1 MHKAKIVSLLL
12 SQEIMLAQRK
22 NSHKIKLNGR
32 NFFPILVICLL
43 FLNFLT
49 SAQVKK
55 ITYADTTNNKLVL
68 DSLANISD
76 SLTLSKQDSS
86 QKSFPIS
93 KDKLEAQVKYQSKD
107 SIVYDA
113 KKKVLYLHNAAEI
126 SYEEIKVNADVIYY
140 NQDSS
145 TLTAL
150 ELKINE
156 TDSSKSRIAQGTE
169 SSTFSSLFYN
179 FKSKRALVEN
189 AYSQYGEGFI
199 LSQQVKRNNDNS
211 INGYHNIYTTCNAE
225 VPHFGIAAKR
235 IKIIPNKVAVSG
247 SANLVIEEIPTPL
260 YLPFGMFPL
269 KQGQR
274 SGFKLPTYDMSQ
286 NLGFGLREGGYYF
299 AINDHIDLLALA
311 DIYALGTWRAGFVS
325 TYAWRYRFNGNFSFN
340 YAYNKIG
347 ETYEPGNQNNRNFFL
362 TWSHSINPN
371 VMPGSNFSANVN
383 IGSSKYQRN
392 NSYDANLYLNN
403 NYSSNISYSKTW
415 EGKPFNLTAALRH
428 NQNTATR
435 LVQVTLPELNFSVNQ
450 IFPFQLRKDIIK
462 PRWYEK
468 IGASYQVS
476 AINRLDFYDSTF
488 NINNLNFND
497 FQNGIKHT
505 IPISANYNVL
515 KFFNA
520 SVSANYNEYW
530 YSEKMF
536 KQYDFSENRLD
547 TVLSNGFFTA
557 RDFNVGANISTR
569 IYGMKLFKK
578 GAIKGIRHVLTPG
591 ININYRPDFGGSGYN
606 YYYSSFVNQNY
617 ANSRLSYFEGALLGG
632 PPTGKVGG
640 IGFNLGNT
648 LQMKVRSKK
657 DTTNGFKKI
666 NIIDGLNIAGF
677 YNLAVDSFQWSNIA
691 VSYRTSLFQTI
702 NISGGL
708 SYDPYAIDKTTG
720 LRKNELSYNE
730 NRQLMRFENAN
741 FALDASLPVKKT
753 TAVSKADDNQRQAIG
768 NNYAGYADF
777 NIPWTMNIRYNV
789 TFRKT
794 FLVASQKDT
803 MITNQDLNFFGD
815 VNLTTKWK
823 VGLRSGYDFNQ
834 KKMSFTSFD
843 IYRDLHC
850 WEMRLNLIPFGERRS
865 YNFALSVKSA
875 VLQDLKLVRRK
886 DFRDFL

>member
-1 MHKAKIVSLLL
+1 
-12 SQEIMLAQRK
+12 
-22 NSHKIKLNGR
+22 
-32 NFFPILVICLL
+32 
-43 FLNFLT
+43 
-49 SAQVKK
+49 
-55 ITYADTTNNKLVL
+55 
-68 DSLANISD
+68 
-76 SLTLSKQDSS
+76 
-86 QKSFPIS
+86 
-93 KDKLEAQVKYQSKD
+93 
-107 SIVYDA
+107 
-113 KKKVLYLHNAAEI
+113 
-126 SYEEIKVNADVIYY
+126 
-140 NQDSS
+140 
-145 TLTAL
+145 
-150 ELKINE
+150 
-156 TDSSKSRIAQGTE
+156 
-169 SSTFSSLFYN
+169 
-179 FKSKRALVEN
+179 
-189 AYSQYGEGFI
+189 
-199 LSQQVKRNNDNS
+199 
-211 INGYHNIYTTCNAE
+211 
-225 VPHFGIAAKR
+225 
-235 IKIIPNKVAVSG
+235 
-247 SANLVIEEIPTPL
+247 
-260 YLPFGMFPL
+260 
-269 KQGQR
+269 
-274 SGFKLPTYDMSQ
+274 
-286 NLGFGLREGGYYF
+286 
-299 AINDHIDLLALA
+299 
-311 DIYALGTWRAGFVS
+311 
-325 TYAWRYRFNGNFSFN
+325 
-340 YAYNKIG
+340 
-347 ETYEPGNQNNRNFFL
+347 
-362 TWSHSINPN
+362 
-371 VMPGSNFSANVN
+371 
-383 IGSSKYQRN
+383 
-392 NSYDANLYLNN
+392 
-403 NYSSNISYSKTW
+403 
-415 EGKPFNLTAALRH
+415 
-428 NQNTATR
+428 
-435 LVQVTLPELNFSVNQ
+435 
-450 IFPFQLRKDIIK
+450 
-462 PRWYEK
+462 
-468 IGASYQVS
+468 
-476 AINRLDFYDSTF
+476 LDFYDSTF

-536 KQYDFSENRLD
+536 KQYDFSENKLD

-569 IYGMKLFKK
+569 FYGMKLFKK

>member
-1 MHKAKIVSLLL
+1 MTQGQNCFFTFVS
-12 SQEIMLAQRK
+12 SIMLEQRK
-22 NSHKIKLNGR
+22 NNHKFKLFGIKCL
-32 NFFPILVICLL
+32 PILVICVL

-49 SAQVKK
+49 SAQPSQQSSLESESAQA
-55 ITYADTTNNKLVL
+55 IALQATPT
-68 DSLANISD
+68 DS
-76 SLTLSKQDSS
+76 TKQDSIS
-86 QKSFPIS
+86 SPYPIS
-93 KDKLEAQVKYQSKD
+93 KDKLESQVNYKSKD
-107 SIVYDA
+107 SIVYYA
-113 KKKVLYLHNAAEI
+113 KKKMLYLYNAAEI
-126 SYEEIKVNADVIYY
+126 GYEEIKVNADVIFY

-150 ELKINE
+150 ESKIE
-156 TDSSKSRIAQGTE
+156 EGDSSKSRIAQGQE

-199 LSQQVKRNNDNS
+199 LSEQVKRNNDNS
-211 INGYHNIYTTCNAE
+211 INGFHNIYTTCNAE
-225 VPHFGIAAKR
+225 VPHFGIAARR

-247 SANLVIEEIPTPL
+247 SANLVIEEVPTPL
-260 YLPFGMFPL
+260 FLPFGMFPL

-299 AINDHIDLLALA
+299 AINDHIDLMALA

-347 ETYEPGNQNNRNFFL
+347 ESYEPGNQNNRNFFL

-371 VMPGSNFSANVN
+371 VIPGSNFSANVN

-392 NSYDANLYLNN
+392 NTYDANLFLNN
-403 NYSSNISYSKTW
+403 NYSSNITYSKTW
-415 EGKPFNLTAALRH
+415 QGKPFNLTAALRH
-428 NQNTATR
+428 NQNTSTR
-435 LVQVTLPELNFSVNQ
+435 LVQVTLPEVNFSVNQ
-450 IFPFQLRKDIIK
+450 IFPFQFRKDIIK

-468 IGASYQVS
+468 IGASYQFS

-488 NINNLNFND
+488 SLSTLGFDD
-497 FQNGIKHT
+497 FQNGFKHT

-530 YSEKMF
+530 YTKKMF
-536 KQYDFSENRLD
+536 KQYDFLEQKMD
-547 TVLSNGFFTA
+547 TNINNGFFTA

-569 IYGMKLFKK
+569 IYGMKMFKR
-578 GAIKGIRHVLTPG
+578 GAIKGVRHVLTPG
-591 ININYRPDFGGSGYN
+591 INLNYRPDFGGNNFN
-606 YYYSSFVNQNY
+606 YYYTSFVNQNFQ
-617 ANSRLSYFEGALLGG
+617 SQRLSYFDGALLGG
-632 PPTGKVGG
+632 PPNGKIGG
-640 IGFNLGNT
+640 IGFSLGNT
-648 LQMKVRSKK
+648 LQMKVRSQK
-657 DTTNGFKKI
+657 DTTDGFKRV
-666 NIIDGLNIAGF
+666 NIIDGLDFRTFYNIA
-677 YNLAVDSFQWSNIA
+677 ADSFRWSNVAIA
-691 VSYRTSLFQTI
+691 YRTSLFQTV

-708 SYDPYAIDKTTG
+708 SYDPYAIDRTTG
-720 LRKNELSYNE
+720 QRLDKSSYSE
-730 NRQLMRFENAN
+730 NKKLLRFETAN
-741 FALDASLPVKKT
+741 LAVDASLPLKKN
-753 TAVSKADDNQRQAIG
+753 TAMNQANETQRSAIG
-768 NNYAGYADF
+768 NNYSGYADF
-777 NIPWTMNIRYNV
+777 NIPWTLSVRYNV

-794 FLVASQKDT
+794 FLTKSLKDT
-803 MITNQDLNFFGD
+803 LTTNQDLNFFGD

-823 VGLRSGYDFNQ
+823 IGLRSGYDFNQ
-834 KKMSFTSFD
+834 KRMSFTSFD

-875 VLQDLKLVRRK
+875 VLQDLKLIRRK

>member
-1 MHKAKIVSLLL
+1 
-12 SQEIMLAQRK
+12 MLEQRK
-22 NSHKIKLNGR
+22 NNHKFKLFGIKCL
-32 NFFPILVICLL
+32 PILVICLL

-49 SAQVKK
+49 SAQHSQQSLSELESNREAALAA
-55 ITYADTTNNKLVL
+55 TPADST
-68 DSLANISD
+68 
-76 SLTLSKQDSS
+76 KQDSVS
-86 QKSFPIS
+86 SPYPIS
-93 KDKLEAQVKYQSKD
+93 KDKLESQVNYKSKD
-107 SIVYDA
+107 SIVYYA
-113 KKKVLYLHNAAEI
+113 KKKMLYLYNSAEI
-126 SYEEIKVNADVIYY
+126 GYEEIKVNADVIFY

-150 ELKINE
+150 ETKIDE
-156 TDSSKSRIAQGTE
+156 GDSSKSRIAQGQE

-199 LSQQVKRNNDNS
+199 LSEQVKRNNDNS
-211 INGYHNIYTTCNAE
+211 INGFHNIYTTCNAE
-225 VPHFGIAAKR
+225 VPHFGISARR

-260 YLPFGMFPL
+260 FLPFGMFPL

-347 ETYEPGNQNNRNFFL
+347 ESYEPGNQNNRNFFL

-371 VMPGSNFSANVN
+371 VIPGSNFSANVN

-392 NSYDANLYLNN
+392 NTYDANLFLNN
-403 NYSSNISYSKTW
+403 NYSSNITYSKTW
-415 EGKPFNLTAALRH
+415 QGKPFNLTAALRH
-428 NQNTATR
+428 NQNTSTR
-435 LVQVTLPELNFSVNQ
+435 LVQVTLPEINFSVNQ
-450 IFPFQLRKDIIK
+450 IFPFQFRKDIIK
-462 PRWYEK
+462 PKWYEK
-468 IGASYQVS
+468 IGASYQFS

-488 NINNLNFND
+488 SLSTLGFDD
-497 FQNGIKHT
+497 FQNGFKHT

-530 YSEKMF
+530 YTKKMF
-536 KQYDFSENRLD
+536 KQYDFLEQKLD
-547 TVLSNGFFTA
+547 TNINNGFFTA

-569 IYGMKLFKK
+569 IYGMKMFKR
-578 GAIKGIRHVLTPG
+578 GAIKGVRHVLTPG
-591 ININYRPDFGGSGYN
+591 VNINYRPDFGGNNFN
-606 YYYSSFVNQNY
+606 YYYTSFVSQSFQS
-617 ANSRLSYFEGALLGG
+617 SRLSYFDGALLGG
-632 PPTGKVGG
+632 PPNGKIGGVG
-640 IGFNLGNT
+640 FSLGNT

-657 DTTNGFKKI
+657 DTTDGFKRV
-666 NIIDGLNIAGF
+666 NIIDGLDIRTF
-677 YNLAVDSFQWSNIA
+677 YNLAADSFRWSNVAIA
-691 VSYRTSLFQTI
+691 YRTSLFQTV

-708 SYDPYAIDKTTG
+708 SYDPYAIDRTDGRRLDKS
-720 LRKNELSYNE
+720 SYAVNG
-730 NRQLMRFENAN
+730 QLLRFETAN
-741 FALDASLPVKKT
+741 LAIDASLPLKKNS
-753 TAVSKADDNQRQAIG
+753 AMNKADETQKSAVG
-768 NNYAGYADF
+768 NNYSGYADF
-777 NIPWTMNIRYNV
+777 NIPWTLSFRYNV
-789 TFRKT
+789 TFRKV
-794 FLVASQKDT
+794 FLTSSLKDT
-803 MITNQDLNFFGD
+803 LTTNQDLNFFGD

-823 VGLRSGYDFNQ
+823 IGLRSGYDFNQ
-834 KKMSFTSFD
+834 KRLSFTSFD

-875 VLQDLKLVRRK
+875 VLQDLKLIRRK